1 GATEGGCA
9 IETHQTKPIAV
20 LHARRSLTFDDGHR
34 GLRREVVSKLD
45 AGTMGFVI
53 DLADVMEIDSFG
65 VAELVSCHMAVVRK
79 GGRLIFCAPSPKVR
93 QVLAVTRLEGVMES
107 RESEEVALAELQRTV
122 NAIPS

>member
-1 GATEGGCA
+1 
-9 IETHQTKPIAV
+9 
-20 LHARRSLTFDDGHR
+20 
-34 GLRREVVSKLD
+34 VVSKLD
-45 AGTMGFVI
+45 AGTLGFVI
-53 DLADVMEIDSFG
+53 DLADVTEIDSFG